1 MVLSKPTLPLPSV
14 HRFRYSSV
22 FHDGKMTPIR
32 ATLKEV
38 WNHLSWLDLLSAF
51 LVIAGSALQLLN
63 FNAGPSNF
71 LKYLAVLAALYLLV
85 RFIGWWRSRLL
96 WSLRNR
102 LIVAYLFI
110 AFVPILLI
118 LTLVFLAGRILYS
131 QLGAYLL
138 HEDIQQ
144 RIEMIEDISEHIAV
158 AHQALPPGVTQ
169 EESER
174 ILAAQYRAVHD
185 RDLPGLAITFS
196 SDSSLLRKL
205 DQSGKKSFAGLL
217 QQADELSLTS
227 LKVIPD
233 RKGERVVTVRV
244 PVTPVFLAT
253 IAPDLGAIQLNLME
267 HYTSGK
273 EPVYSSGVEQYR
285 VAKPIP
291 AHNRGLQP
299 AAFWMDTPVNV
310 VSSFDSVFVG
320 KDGKVDPLRP
330 VLAVFNARPSK
341 LNGRIFASF
350 GELRLF
356 YLFGFILAAV
366 VFLLIEAAAFVT
378 GFVLTRR
385 ITRAIADLYRATQYV
400 KSGDFSHRVPIEHHD
415 QLGELGQ
422 SFNEMTGSI
431 SGLIEEQNKRQ
442 RLENEISIAREVQN
456 QLFPSTLPSVP
467 GVEIEAICKAARSV
481 SGDYYDFIQLSPTHV
496 AIAIADISGKGISAA
511 LLMASLQAALR
522 SQMLTDGTERLCTAE
537 LVARLNKHLVRNT
550 GDDRFATFFIAVYD
564 SATRTL
570 RYTNAGHLP
579 SFLVCHGKS
588 ERLDKGGMVLGVLE
602 DYGYEEGSIVV
613 GPDALLIGYSDGL
626 VEPENVYGEE
636 FGIRRLEETSVRLQG
651 AAPLMVAESLMAAA
665 EEWAGTPEQA
675 DDMTVIVA
683 RLR

>member
-1 MVLSKPTLPLPSV
+1 
-14 HRFRYSSV
+14 
-22 FHDGKMTPIR
+22 MTPIR

-158 AHQALPPGVTQ
+158 AHQVLPPGVTQ

-356 YLFGFILAAV
+356 YLFGFILAAI

-636 FGIRRLEETSVRLQG
+636 FGIRRLEESAVRLHG

>member
-1 MVLSKPTLPLPSV
+1 
-14 HRFRYSSV
+14 
-22 FHDGKMTPIR
+22 MTPIR

-51 LVIAGSALQLLN
+51 LVIAGSVLQLLN
-63 FNAGPSNF
+63 FNAGPSSF

-158 AHQALPPGVTQ
+158 AHQALPPGITQ

-174 ILAAQYRAVHD
+174 ILAAQYHAVHD
-185 RDLPGLAITFS
+185 RDLPGLAITFT

-205 DQSGKKSFAGLL
+205 APPGKKSFAELL
-217 QQADELSLTS
+217 QQGDELSLTS
-227 LKVIPD
+227 LKIIPD
-233 RKGERVVTVRV
+233 RKGERVVMSRV
-244 PVTPVFLAT
+244 PVTPDFLAT

-267 HYTSGK
+267 HYTSGQ
-273 EPVYSSGVEQYR
+273 EPVYSSGGEKYR
-285 VAKPIP
+285 VANPIP

-310 VSSFDSVFVG
+310 VSSFDSVFVS

-481 SGDYYDFIQLSPTHV
+481 SGDYYDFIQLSPTH
-496 AIAIADISGKGISAA
+496 IAIADISGKGISAA

-522 SQMLTDGTERLCTAE
+522 SQMLSEGSEHLSMAE
-537 LVARLNKHLVRNT
+537 LVSRLNKHLVRNT
-550 GDDRFATFFIAVYD
+550 GDDRFA
-564 SATRTL
+564 
-570 RYTNAGHLP
+570 
-579 SFLVCHGKS
+579 K
-588 ERLDKGGMVLGVLE
+588 
-602 DYGYEEGSIVV
+602 
-613 GPDALLIGYSDGL
+613 
-626 VEPENVYGEE
+626 
-636 FGIRRLEETSVRLQG
+636 
-651 AAPLMVAESLMAAA
+651 
-665 EEWAGTPEQA
+665 
-675 DDMTVIVA
+675 
-683 RLR
+683 